1 MVTTWYADTDGDG
14 YGNAATSMQNC
25 GQPAGYVAN
34 STDCN
39 DASAAVNPAAIE
51 VFNGI
56 DDNCNNTVDEGFTP
70 ITYYLDNDGDG
81 VGGNTFVVGINSPGP
96 NYVLT
101 TGDCNDNSAAM
112 YPGNT
117 ETCDNLDNDCDAS
130 IDEGLIFVTY
140 FQDSDGDTYGNL
152 AVTLSACNTPQ
163 GYVLNN
169 TDCNDQNSAINPGA
183 LDIPGNGIDEDC
195 SGLDAPI
202 VAAQLGMYEFTQASG
217 CPVLANTVSVQPA
230 NASFSIYTNAGG
242 TCTAA
247 ANVFNNNTWNT
258 GAVVDPA
265 NYNEFSIQADS
276 CFGLTLTKLTFTH
289 KVSNVNT
296 IPTWHLRSS
305 LDNFASDIASDSITT
320 NIILN
325 DTVMLAAAFSN
336 LNQVTF
342 RFYITGISTSGA
354 TWRND
359 NVSLSGFINSVQP
372 QTFYADT
379 DGDGF
384 GDAANTLLSCTLPAG
399 YSTNNTDCDDSN
411 AQINPNTIWFLDG
424 DQDGFGNPNNTII
437 SCLTPPGAVLNGDDC
452 DDTNNQLN
460 LVDMYYVDAD
470 GDGFGDEAT
479 GVETCAQPAN
489 TVTIGGDC
497 NDLNDQIYPGAI
509 EICDNEDNNC
519 DGNTDEGLPSITY
532 YEDLD
537 EDGFGSNVSSVSCDS
552 LGLGYSLVTGD
563 CDDTNDQVY
572 PGATEV
578 LDNGIDENCD
588 GMDNYVGLTE
598 AAAITMVLTPNPSV
612 GDVSLTVSNNRAF
625 SVEVCDITGKQVLS
639 LNNALNGT
647 VITTRTW
654 APGIYFVTLVQNQTR
669 TTASLMVK

>member
-1 MVTTWYADTDGDG
+1 
-14 YGNAATSMQNC
+14 
-25 GQPAGYVAN
+25 
-34 STDCN
+34 
-39 DASAAVNPAAIE
+39 
-51 VFNGI
+51 
-56 DDNCNNTVDEGFTP
+56 
-70 ITYYLDNDGDG
+70 
-81 VGGNTFVVGINSPGP
+81 
-96 NYVLT
+96 
-101 TGDCNDNSAAM
+101 
-112 YPGNT
+112 
-117 ETCDNLDNDCDAS
+117 
-130 IDEGLIFVTY
+130 
-140 FQDSDGDTYGNL
+140 
-152 AVTLSACNTPQ
+152 
-163 GYVLNN
+163 LN
-169 TDCNDQNSAINPGA
+169 
-183 LDIPGNGIDEDC
+183 
-195 SGLDAPI
+195 
-202 VAAQLGMYEFTQASG
+202 
-217 CPVLANTVSVQPA
+217 
-230 NASFSIYTNAGG
+230 
-242 TCTAA
+242 
-247 ANVFNNNTWNT
+247 
-258 GAVVDPA
+258 

-276 CFGLTLTKLTFTH
+276 CFGVSLTKLAFTH

-305 LDNFASDIASDSITT
+305 VDNFAADIASDSITT

-325 DTVMLAAAFSN
+325 DTVMLGAAFSN

-342 RFYITGISTSGA
+342 RFYITGISTPGA

-359 NVSLSGFINSVQP
+359 NVSLWGFINSVLP

-384 GDAANTLLSCTLPAG
+384 GDVANTLLSCTLPAG

-424 DQDGFGNPNNTII
+424 DQDGFGNPNNSII

-460 LVDMYYVDAD
+460 LVDMYFVDAD

-489 TVTIGGDC
+489 TVTVG
-497 NDLNDQIYPGAI
+497 
-509 EICDNEDNNC
+509 
-519 DGNTDEGLPSITY
+519 
-532 YEDLD
+532 
-537 EDGFGSNVSSVSCDS
+537 
-552 LGLGYSLVTGD
+552 GD
-563 CDDTNDQVY
+563 CDDADSTVYPGAMELCDGIDNNCNSSIDEGLIFNTYFVDADNDFFGTGAGESLCEDPGVGYVLMGGDCDDNNPNTY

-612 GDVSLTVSNNRAF
+612 GDVSLIVSNNRAF

-647 VITTRTW
+647 VIATRTW

>member
-1 MVTTWYADTDGDG
+1 M
-14 YGNAATSMQNC
+14 
-25 GQPAGYVAN
+25 
-34 STDCN
+34 
-39 DASAAVNPAAIE
+39 
-51 VFNGI
+51 
-56 DDNCNNTVDEGFTP
+56 
-70 ITYYLDNDGDG
+70 
-81 VGGNTFVVGINSPGP
+81 
-96 NYVLT
+96 
-101 TGDCNDNSAAM
+101 
-112 YPGNT
+112 
-117 ETCDNLDNDCDAS
+117 
-130 IDEGLIFVTY
+130 
-140 FQDSDGDTYGNL
+140 
-152 AVTLSACNTPQ
+152 
-163 GYVLNN
+163 
-169 TDCNDQNSAINPGA
+169 
-183 LDIPGNGIDEDC
+183 
-195 SGLDAPI
+195 
-202 VAAQLGMYEFTQASG
+202 LG
-217 CPVLANTVSVQPA
+217 
-230 NASFSIYTNAGG
+230 
-242 TCTAA
+242 
-247 ANVFNNNTWNT
+247 
-258 GAVVDPA
+258 
-265 NYNEFSIQADS
+265 
-276 CFGLTLTKLTFTH
+276 
-289 KVSNVNT
+289 
-296 IPTWHLRSS
+296 
-305 LDNFASDIASDSITT
+305 
-320 NIILN
+320 
-325 DTVMLAAAFSN
+325 AAFSN

-342 RFYITGISTSGA
+342 RFYITGISTPGA

-359 NVSLSGFINSVQP
+359 NVSLWGFINSVQP

-424 DQDGFGNPNNTII
+424 DQDGFGNPNNTIT

-489 TVTIGGDC
+489 TITVGGDC
-497 NDLNDQIYPGAI
+497 DDSNDQIYPGAT
-509 EICDNEDNNC
+509 EICDELDNDC
-519 DGNTDEGLPSITY
+519 DGNTDEGLPTITY

-537 EDGFGSNVSSVSCDS
+537 FDGFGSNVSLVSCDS
-552 LGLGYSLVTGD
+552 LGTGYALTSGD
-563 CDDTNDQVY
+563 CDDDNDQVY

-612 GDVSLTVSNNRAF
+612 GDVSLSVSNNRAF
-625 SVEVCDITGKQVLS
+625 SIEVCDITGKQVLS

-647 VITTRTW
+647 VIATRTW